1 MNTTEYYRPA
11 LNDADSLFELEQLC
25 FPRPWDLAEIQAL
38 IQKDPVLCTI
48 GAFVDGRAIGYI
60 SATFSEPGT
69 LHVISLCVHP
79 ECRRRGIAG
88 ELLGSVL
95 YWGRHMEAGRVVLE
109 VREEN
114 ASAREFYRSQAFSAQ
129 RILRGFYGEGKN
141 GVFMEKPLEP
151 LLHTLNTSLYLY
163 NRLKTI
169 PQTGVI
175 LGSGLG
181 WATEPFG
188 KGQSI
193 PFSDIPGMQGEA
205 VEGHGYTLRTSA
217 DGRIVFI
224 MGRRHH
230 YQGYSGR
237 EITLLPASL
246 AALGVG
252 TWVLTSS
259 AGAVDPAYAVGD
271 AMIFTD
277 HINFSGCIPD
287 SPEHFIGNRVYSP
300 SLQRTAERCVN
311 NCHRGVFA
319 CVSGPAYETAAEVA
333 LIRESGASAV
343 SMSTAQEA
351 LVLRSMGC
359 RVLAMALITNA
370 VEGGD
375 SVCHDEVLSAQATVR
390 KKQENSIIQ
399 LLERLSM

>member
-1 MNTTEYYRPA
+1 MNTTEYYCPS
-11 LNDADSLFELEQLC
+11 LSDADSLFELEKLC

-38 IQKDPVLCTI
+38 IQKDPVLYTV
-48 GAFVDGRAIGYI
+48 GAFVNGSAIGYI

-79 ECRRRGIAG
+79 EHRRRGIAG
-88 ELLGSVL
+88 DLLGSVL

-109 VREEN
+109 VREGNE
-114 ASAREFYRSQAFSAQ
+114 SALEFYSSLSFSV
-129 RILRGFYGEGKN
+129 RKILPDFYGQGIN

-151 LLHTLNTSLYLY
+151 LVHTLNTSLYLY

-169 PQTGVI
+169 PQVGVI

-188 KGQSI
+188 SGQSI
-193 PFSDIPGMQGEA
+193 PFSDIPGMAGEA

-217 DGRIVFI
+217 DGRIAFV

-230 YQGYSGR
+230 YQGHSGR
-237 EITLLPASL
+237 EITLLSSAL
-246 AALGVG
+246 AAIGVG

-259 AGAVDPAYAVGD
+259 AGAVDPAYSVGD
-271 AMIFTD
+271 SMIFTD

-287 SPEHFIGNRVYSP
+287 SSGCFIGHDVYSP
-300 SLQRTAERCVN
+300 SLQQTAEQYMKG
-311 NCHRGVFA
+311 CHKGIFA

-333 LIRESGASAV
+333 LIRECGASAV
-343 SMSTAQEA
+343 SMSTVQEA
-351 LVLRSMGC
+351 LALRSMGC

-375 SVCHDEVLSAQATVR
+375 SVCHDEVLSAQETVR
-390 KKQENSIIQ
+390 RKQESSIIK
-399 LLERLSM
+399 LLERLSE

>member
-1 MNTTEYYRPA
+1 MKTTEYYRPSRS
-11 LNDADSLFELEQLC
+11 DAASLFELEQLC

-38 IQKDPVLCTI
+38 IQRDPVLYTI
-48 GAFVDGRAIGYI
+48 AAFVDGCAIGYI

-79 ECRRRGIAG
+79 EYRRRGIAG
-88 ELLGSVL
+88 DLLGSAL
-95 YWGRHMEAGRVVLE
+95 YWGRHMEAERVVLE
-109 VREEN
+109 VREKN
-114 ASAREFYRSQAFSAQ
+114 VSAGEFYSSLDFSVQ
-129 RILRGFYGEGKN
+129 RTLPDFYGEGIN
-141 GVFMEKPLEP
+141 GVFMEKPLKP
-151 LLHTLNTSLYLY
+151 LLHTLNTLLYLY

-169 PQTGVI
+169 PQVGVI

-188 KGQSI
+188 NGQSI
-193 PFSDIPGMQGEA
+193 PFSDIPGMSGEA
-205 VEGHGYTLRTSA
+205 VEGHSHTLRTSA
-217 DGRIVFI
+217 DGRIVFV

-237 EITLLPASL
+237 EITLLPAAL

-259 AGAVDPAYAVGD
+259 AGAVDPAYSVGD

-287 SPEHFIGNRVYSP
+287 SSDCFIGNNVYSP
-300 SLQRTAERCVN
+300 SLQRTAEQYMN
-311 NCHRGVFA
+311 NCHKGVFA
-319 CVSGPAYETAAEVA
+319 CVSGPAYETAAEVE

-351 LVLRSMGC
+351 LALRSMGC

-370 VEGGD
+370 AESGD
-375 SVCHDEVLSAQATVR
+375 SVCHDEVLSAQETVR
-390 KKQENSIIQ
+390 KKQERSIIQ
-399 LLERLSM
+399 LLERLSR